1 MTITHPLAVLGS
13 RLEGVAISPKDPNFD
28 RARAAWNLHFEHRP
42 AVVVEAASV
51 TDVVEA
57 VRYANAQD
65 LPIAIQATGHGVT
78 SVADGALLIKTGR
91 LDHVAIDPESRTAR
105 LGGGVT
111 RGPVLA
117 AAQEHGLAP
126 LLGSSPGV
134 GAVGYTLGG
143 GFGWLGRK
151 YGLAVDHVRSFKVV
165 LADASVVVA
174 SDFENTDLFWALRGA
189 GIGSLGVVVEMEID
203 LFPVA
208 EVYAGNLLYPIE
220 FAREAF
226 DLYTRWSADLPEEMT
241 TGFTVMNFP
250 PVEMVPPPLR
260 GQSFAIVRGCHS
272 GDLDEAAALV
282 DFWRKWKTPAL
293 DMFGPMPFAEA
304 ATISNDPEDPM
315 PGITGSRWL
324 NGLDSNVIDAV
335 LEAMAGDESGPS
347 PLIFIEMRHAGGA
360 IGRAVDGASYSGR
373 SADRLLE
380 AVGPVMGPD
389 APARIKETLAR
400 LWERLGPNLAQ
411 GAYLNFLEGDDRRAA
426 TRDAFD
432 AGTFARLGE
441 VKQTFDPQDRFSHG
455 IDLKG

>member
-1 MTITHPLAVLGS
+1 MTMTHPLAALGS
-13 RLEGVAISPKDPNFD
+13 RLEGAAIAPGDPDYD
-28 RARAAWNLHFEHRP
+28 RARAAWNLHFDHRP

-51 TDVVEA
+51 ADVAEA

-78 SVADGALLIKTGR
+78 SLADGAVLIKTGR
-91 LDHVAIDPESRTAR
+91 LDEVAIDPASQTAR
-105 LGGGVT
+105 VGGGAT
-111 RGPVLA
+111 WGPVLA

-151 YGLAVDHVRSFKVV
+151 YGLAVDHVRSFEVV

-174 SDFENTDLFWALRGA
+174 SDSENTDLFWALRGA

-203 LFPVA
+203 LFPVTD
-208 EVYAGNLLYPIE
+208 VYAGNLLYPIE
-220 FAREAF
+220 VAREAF
-226 DLYTRWSADLPEEMT
+226 ELYTRWSADLPEEMT

-272 GDLDEAAALV
+272 GDRDEAAALV
-282 DFWRKWKTPAL
+282 DFWREWKTPAF

-315 PGITGSRWL
+315 PGMTGSRWL
-324 NGLDSNVIDAV
+324 NALDSNVIDAV
-335 LEAMAGDESGPS
+335 LEAMAGDERGPS

-360 IGRAVDGASYSGR
+360 MRRAVDGASYSGR

-380 AVGPVMGPD
+380 AVAPVMGPD
-389 APARIKETLAR
+389 APARIKATLAR
-400 LWERLGPNLAQ
+400 LWERLGPNLAE
-411 GAYLNFLEGDDRRAA
+411 GAYLNFLEGEDRRAA
-426 TRDAFD
+426 TREAFD
-432 AGTFARLGE
+432 SATFARLGE
-441 VKQTFDPQDRFSHG
+441 VKRTYDPANRFAHG